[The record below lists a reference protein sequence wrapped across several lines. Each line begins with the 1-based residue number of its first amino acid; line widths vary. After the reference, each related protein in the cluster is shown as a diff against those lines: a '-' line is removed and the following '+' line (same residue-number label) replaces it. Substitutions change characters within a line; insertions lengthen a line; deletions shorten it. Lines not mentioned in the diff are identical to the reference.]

1 MIVVD
6 SHSDLAWNILAFGR
20 DYTRGVAETRAIE
33 AGTETPIRN
42 ENTMLGWPEWVAG
55 RVGILFATLFA
66 PPARHKKFEWSTLRY
81 ETPEQ
86 AHLLYQD
93 QLDAYARLTEQH
105 PDKFRVI
112 RNALDL
118 HERLEEWK
126 AYEASLEEVES
137 GDGRA
142 VSSERGDG
150 QTTIPAIGLVLLME
164 GADGVREPAELGM
177 WFESGVRIV
186 GPAWIGTQYT
196 GGTREPGG
204 FTDKGFALLEAMA
217 DARMI
222 LDFSHLAEQAA
233 HEALDRYTGA
243 VIASHSNPRSLVPRS
258 ANPDR
263 HLTDELIRGIAD
275 REGVIG
281 IVLYNKFLDQEWEPG
296 RELTIDRVVAHIDYV
311 CQLLGSAK
319 SVGIG
324 SDFDGGFGRE
334 SVPTELDSVANLRFI
349 GEALSRANYTEGDV
363 DAILGGNW
371 IRLLTQALPETI

>member
-6 SHSDLAWNILAFGR
+6 SHEDLAWNILAFRR
-20 DYTRGVAETRAIE
+20 DYTQAVAETRAIE
-33 AGTETPIRN
+33 GGTETPIRN
-42 ENTMLGWPEWVAG
+42 GDTMLGWPEWVAG
-55 RVGILFATLFA
+55 RVGIVFATLFA
-66 PPARHKKFEWSTLRY
+66 PPARHENFEWSPIRY

-86 AHLLYQD
+86 AHLLYRD
-93 QLDAYARLTEQH
+93 QLDTYSRLTEQH
-105 PDKFRVI
+105 PEKFRII

-118 HERLEEWK
+118 RERIEEWE
-126 AYEASLEEVES
+126 AYEAAQEEVGR
-137 GDGRA
+137 GDGRT
-142 VSSERGDG
+142 VSSELSDG
-150 QTTIPAIGLVLLME
+150 QTTAPAIGLVLLME

-177 WFESGVRIV
+177 WFEAGVRIV

-204 FTDKGFALLEAMA
+204 FTDRGFALLEAMA
-217 DARMI
+217 DVGMI

-233 HEALDRYTGA
+233 YEALERYSGA

-258 ANPDR
+258 RNPDR

-296 RELTIDRVVAHIDYV
+296 RELTISKVVAHIDYV

-334 SVPTELDSVANLRFI
+334 SVPAELDSVANLRFI
-349 GEALSRANYTEGDV
+349 GEALSRASYTEGDV
-363 DAILGGNW
+363 EAILGGNW
-371 IRLLTQALPETI
+371 IRILTQALPEAN